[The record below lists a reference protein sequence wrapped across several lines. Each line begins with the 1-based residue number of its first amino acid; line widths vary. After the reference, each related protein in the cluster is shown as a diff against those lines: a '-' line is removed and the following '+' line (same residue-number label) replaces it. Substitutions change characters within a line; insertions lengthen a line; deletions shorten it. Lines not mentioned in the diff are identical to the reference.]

1 MIFSEALQ
9 DYRKKAGMSQEELAH
24 QLGVSRQSIS
34 KWEQGQAFPE
44 TEKLIQLSRM
54 LGVTIDSLL
63 KEELEVQV
71 LPDTQTPQPRKPSF
85 LQKPVWIFAAV
96 LAALL
101 VIVLLTQ
108 LRQPVAVTEPVSSL
122 QAWFFDFSRDY
133 HLEALP
139 SFQKPQAFSF
149 VNWAYTMSG
158 STDLELQRATLD
170 ALMTQYFG
178 TSPTAAE
185 HTSLPRRWQYDKS
198 AELYR
203 LEEQPSSI
211 RPFYLLKGLTL
222 QEHYIEIEAIRYEAP
237 FSPTDDTDRL
247 LRDHLLAGDLSQ
259 MTPHSAVSLR
269 LMFTSDGTPQFLSHS
284 FQILSSVK

>member
-108 LRQPVAVTEPVSSL
+108 LRQPVAVT
-122 QAWFFDFSRDY
+122 
-133 HLEALP
+133 
-139 SFQKPQAFSF
+139 
-149 VNWAYTMSG
+149 
-158 STDLELQRATLD
+158 
-170 ALMTQYFG
+170 
-178 TSPTAAE
+178 
-185 HTSLPRRWQYDKS
+185 
-198 AELYR
+198 
-203 LEEQPSSI
+203 
-211 RPFYLLKGLTL
+211 
-222 QEHYIEIEAIRYEAP
+222 
-237 FSPTDDTDRL
+237 
-247 LRDHLLAGDLSQ
+247 
-259 MTPHSAVSLR
+259 
-269 LMFTSDGTPQFLSHS
+269 
-284 FQILSSVK
+284 